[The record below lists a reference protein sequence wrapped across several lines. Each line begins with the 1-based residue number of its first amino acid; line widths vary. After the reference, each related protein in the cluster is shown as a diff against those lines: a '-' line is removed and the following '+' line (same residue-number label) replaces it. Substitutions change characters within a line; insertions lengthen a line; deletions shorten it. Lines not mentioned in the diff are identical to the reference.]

1 MPSGALTSVT
11 CAPCEFLNMIK
22 SSCQFFA
29 LSPCSWWPWPEVNR
43 WVALIINN
51 RSGMSLLQRRWYF
64 GKVPYSDKPDGAEC
78 SNRSS
83 FLLQLLRLRRPQHL
97 RDGSEKWVM
106 VMKKMRM
113 IDEAPDIYS
122 IQIRLQDQVGYDDM
136 VIFADV
142 MAMVIWWASQTVRW
156 WHLQLKALCL
166 PVNSVDFQ
174 AQSSQPWAIFR
185 FREWQR

>member
-1 MPSGALTSVT
+1 MPSGALTSVI

-29 LSPCSWWPWPEVNR
+29 LSPCSWWRWPEVNR
-43 WVALIINN
+43 LVALIINN

-64 GKVPYSDKPDGAEC
+64 GKVPYSDKPELSAATEAAFYFSCFASAGLNTFEMAP
-78 SNRSS
+78 RSGWWWW
-83 FLLQLLRLRRPQHL
+83 RRWGCL
-97 RDGSEKWVM
+97 
-106 VMKKMRM
+106 MK
-113 IDEAPDIYS
+113 PLTY

-166 PVNSVDFQ
+166 PINSVDFQ
-174 AQSSQPWAIFR
+174 VQPSHPWAIFR